1 MKQQV
6 LAGNLTAEEAAIYE
20 SMWRTEDAMNEQ
32 YTRLKE
38 QISDFYDSEIQKAT
52 GNKELITQLEQEKA
66 DKMLEIKRNQ
76 QENERLLQEQF
87 QLDMSQTNQTFWEKM
102 QGHIEQTTDNFDA
115 MWGNTFDRFASGIG
129 DATATALFEQQS
141 FGDAMKSIAKGA
153 LQSMISG
160 LVELG
165 VKKLALYAIEEGIQK
180 TGAAS
185 SVATAAVTGTALAS
199 AYAPAAAFASLA
211 SFGANSAPAMTGMTA
226 TVGLAESLSIL
237 GIAHDGIGRVPASH
251 EGTWLLRKDEM
262 VLNPTQADNFGHMVD
277 AARGMKQGSQGNTTF
292 QATFNIDATNAV
304 PGMEEKIRESVE
316 MAQLQ
321 WQAQLREDFS
331 NGGELSQSLSGTM
344 AA

>member
-1 MKQQV
+1 MFCFNDKKNSIV
-6 LAGNLTAEEAAIYE
+6 LKYLTIA
-20 SMWRTEDAMNEQ
+20 
-32 YTRLKE
+32 
-38 QISDFYDSEIQKAT
+38 
-52 GNKELITQLEQEKA
+52 QLEQEKA
-66 DKMLEIKRNQ
+66 DKTLEIKRNQ

-87 QLDMSQTNQTFWEKM
+87 QLDMSQTNQSFWEKM
-102 QGHIEQTTDNFDA
+102 QGHIERTTENFDA
-115 MWGNTFDRFASGIG
+115 MWGQTFDRFASGIG

-153 LQSMISG
+153 LQSLVSG

-165 VKKLALYAIEEGIQK
+165 VKKLALFAIEQGIQK
-180 TGAAS
+180 MGAAS
-185 SVATAAVTGTALAS
+185 NIATATATGAS
-199 AYAPAAAFASLA
+199 MAAAYAPAAAAASLA
-211 SFGANSAPAMTGMTA
+211 SFGSNSAPAMAGMSA
-226 TVGLAESLSIL
+226 AAGAAVSIL
-237 GIAHDGIGRVPASH
+237 GMAHDGIGRVPASH

-262 VLNPTQADNFGHMVD
+262 VLNPAQADNFGHMVD

-331 NGGELSQSLSGTM
+331 SGGELSQSLSGTM

>member
-1 MKQQV
+1 
-6 LAGNLTAEEAAIYE
+6 
-20 SMWRTEDAMNEQ
+20 
-32 YTRLKE
+32 
-38 QISDFYDSEIQKAT
+38 
-52 GNKELITQLEQEKA
+52 
-66 DKMLEIKRNQ
+66 
-76 QENERLLQEQF
+76 
-87 QLDMSQTNQTFWEKM
+87 
-102 QGHIEQTTDNFDA
+102 
-115 MWGNTFDRFASGIG
+115 
-129 DATATALFEQQS
+129 
-141 FGDAMKSIAKGA
+141 MKSIAKGA

-237 GIAHDGIGRVPASH
+237 GIAHDGIGRVPSSH

-262 VLNPTQADNFGHMVD
+262 VLNPAQADNFGHMVD

-304 PGMEEKIRESVE
+304 PGMEEKIR
-316 MAQLQ
+316 
-321 WQAQLREDFS
+321 
-331 NGGELSQSLSGTM
+331 
-344 AA
+344 